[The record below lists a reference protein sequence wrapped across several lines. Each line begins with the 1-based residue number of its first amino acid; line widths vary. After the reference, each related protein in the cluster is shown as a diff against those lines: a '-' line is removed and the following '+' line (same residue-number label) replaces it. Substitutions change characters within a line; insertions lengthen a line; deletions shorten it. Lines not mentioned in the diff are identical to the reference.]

1 MNRLSTCMSKLSLG
15 CPGLRIS
22 YYNDGISYLDDN
34 LFSLLFLFSS
44 VSSAYSLSSRSNL
57 FIRYSFFFCFFSCS
71 AILNLSFSSFSTF
84 DLYYLSSSYFSNLS
98 FSSYSAFILCCF
110 YYSSFSSLS
119 FSSYSAISLISS
131 YFYFYFYSFIFSC
144 LYRSYF
150 LFYSFSLAS
159 FSFFSYFF

>member
-110 YYSSFSSLS
+110 YYS
-119 FSSYSAISLISS
+119 
-131 YFYFYFYSFIFSC
+131 C
-144 LYRSYF
+144 L
-150 LFYSFSLAS
+150 LLAS
-159 FSFFSYFF
+159 VHPQTGILGLIQGLHRQMAYQIAPLEGLAPHFLRSPKTRNTD